1 MPAFIDAPGFGE
13 ILMILFVALLVF
25 GGRLPEVAKKMGRG
39 VADLKRNVESFRQEI
54 EKEVEEPPSEKKPD

>member
-25 GGRLPEVAKKMGRG
+25 GGKLPEVARKMGRN
-39 VADLKRNVESFRQEI
+39 VADLKQNVESLRKEI
-54 EKEVEEPPSEKKPD
+54 EKED